1 MKKIGYKILSPLF
14 LFGLLVFSFEA
25 NPALNENFDNSD
37 FALTA
42 NKRYET
48 PYFTFS
54 HFEDP
59 ITKPSDFIGNKVR
72 SDVSSRDK
80 SDPTYL
86 FNNFVI
92 PNTHG
97 AEMETIGNKLETDQ
111 SGHTLKVFTTYSVSK
126 MIDFPIGVI
135 ATDRLWPNESRTI
148 ETGTEYRNTW
158 SYESVLTWGE
168 NEEVS
173 VSTTAK
179 YGFGSLLGEAEVEV
193 ETKVTKTIY
202 QEYSLSL
209 GRTFSMSSSV
219 NRIYDLSNDTDMV
232 IDYSSESRITCDLY
246 LITEYDYVNRIGTN
260 VYYMIIPNGLP
271 HVTLTKY
278 TYEDSNYVIL
288 NDDTNLEFF
297 MVGPNTYSDLQKMV
311 EEKD

>member
-1 MKKIGYKILSPLF
+1 MKKIGYKIISPLF
-14 LFGLLVFSFEA
+14 IFGLLVFSFEA

-111 SGHTLKVFTTYSVSK
+111 SGHATKVFTTYSVSK
-126 MIDFPIGVI
+126 MIDFPNAHFCACSGRKIFFEGQ
-135 ATDRLWPNESRTI
+135 RLLDAASYVSAPDPN
-148 ETGTEYRNTW
+148 
-158 SYESVLTWGE
+158 
-168 NEEVS
+168 
-173 VSTTAK
+173 
-179 YGFGSLLGEAEVEV
+179 
-193 ETKVTKTIY
+193 
-202 QEYSLSL
+202 
-209 GRTFSMSSSV
+209 
-219 NRIYDLSNDTDMV
+219 
-232 IDYSSESRITCDLY
+232 
-246 LITEYDYVNRIGTN
+246 
-260 VYYMIIPNGLP
+260 LP
-271 HVTLTKY
+271 V
-278 TYEDSNYVIL
+278 
-288 NDDTNLEFF
+288 
-297 MVGPNTYSDLQKMV
+297 
-311 EEKD
+311 